1 MALRIVFS
9 RRCALY
15 HLADYDRALNLL
27 RILYAIESAQDNIKL
42 SYIDTIFSS
51 VCDTFLKTE
60 TFTFMSFH
68 SHPIVKYSVIAN
80 L

>member
-15 HLADYDRALNLL
+15 HLADYDRTLNLL

-42 SYIDTIFSS
+42 SYIDTIF
-51 VCDTFLKTE
+51 
-60 TFTFMSFH
+60 
-68 SHPIVKYSVIAN
+68 HPFVT
-80 L
+80 LF